1 MSREFP
7 WLENQQTEQTAPV
20 QTPAQQFDKL
30 PQQQS
35 NSEFPW
41 LHQELKAETAK
52 MDERQRPVDFIKD
65 TKAFL
70 GEASKAITGPLG
82 YGDLQASRAVD
93 MSRVVQGQIKYDDIK
108 DKYSPAAM
116 DAYKKQNVD
125 PYNDVLPF
133 HVMRDWVAPTLET
146 LPYIKD
152 LTVNPDTLGFAGA
165 GAATGAGVGLA
176 AGALTPLELG
186 EVVTVP
192 GGALIGL
199 KMGGTAGFAISAGK
213 LGAGDLY
220 ANLRE
225 AGLSH
230 EEAKPYAIAGGVVL
244 GAVNTFQGAL
254 FG

>member
-116 DAYKKQNVD
+116 NAYKRQNVD

-152 LTVNPDTLGFAGA
+152 LTLNPDTLGGVAAGTTLGAGA
-165 GAATGAGVGLA
+165 GLAGGPFA
-176 AGALTPLELG
+176 E
-186 EVVTVP
+186 VTVP
-192 GGALIGL
+192 GGALVGL
-199 KMGGTAGFAISAGK
+199 KLGGTAGFAVAAGK

-225 AGLSH
+225 AGLSD
-230 EEAKPYAIAGGVVL
+230 EESK
-244 GAVNTFQGAL
+244 
-254 FG
+254 